1 MWIKTRAQVIY
12 LEKTENSCIFTSL
25 VLLSPS
31 KASFHSNSCSQQL
44 LQWQKPVVLKMAALP
59 HARLC
64 RRRHPG
70 LRRVILKFDPCTAH
84 TFLFPR
90 LLE

>member
-1 MWIKTRAQVIY
+1 MWIKTRAQVVN
-12 LEKTENSCIFTSL
+12 LQKTENSCIFSSL

-31 KASFHSNSCSQQL
+31 RATFHGNSCSQQL
-44 LQWQKPVVLKMAALP
+44 LKWQKPVALKMAALP

-64 RRRHPG
+64 RPRHLG
-70 LRRVILKFDPCTAH
+70 LQRVILKFDPCTAH
-84 TFLFPR
+84 AFLFPR